1 MAGTYMSAVMAATGQ
16 IQICG
21 ADLEELKDALNS
33 FLSRLSHRDRVLF
46 LGRYWYGSPY
56 KELAQQT
63 GLTENN
69 AMVRVSRLR
78 EKLRAHLKKKG
89 VLE

>member
-1 MAGTYMSAVMAATGQ
+1 M
-16 IQICG
+16 
-21 ADLEELKDALNS
+21 
-33 FLSRLSHRDRVLF
+33 LF

>member
-1 MAGTYMSAVMAATGQ
+1 MPGRRRGPNSEIARG
-16 IQICG
+16 G
-21 ADLEELKDALNS
+21 AERRPQLVP
-33 FLSRLSHRDRVLF
+33 FRLSHRDRVLF